1 MRSATLIESERDEV
15 QAIWGQL
22 NAMGKPKALVLDLSE
37 VGAADVQLVGGKC
50 ASLGELFRN
59 LVPRG
64 VRAVDGFATTSES
77 YRLLLLTNGLGDRL
91 RELMNGLDH
100 NDIRALNGAGRE
112 ARALMLDTPLPA
124 QVNDAILDAYR
135 RLCKRLGRKPEV
147 AVRSSATA
155 EDLPDASFA
164 GQQDTILNVR
174 GETHLIEACH
184 RCFASLW
191 TDRAISYRAARGYDH
206 FEVALSIGVQP
217 MVRSDQACS
226 GVMFTLDT
234 ESGFRDVVVIN
245 GAWGLGEAIVQG
257 MATPDEWVVFK
268 PTLQTG
274 ARPIVSRRL
283 GGKEVKMVYGL
294 DGKGTRTRD
303 VVEAQRGRFV
313 LGDYEVLELARW
325 ACLIEDHYSKLAGRS
340 TPMDIEWAKDGQ
352 TGELFILQARP
363 ETVHAS
369 NRENYIETYRLTGE
383 HGPPLVTGIAVGE
396 KVSHGRVHV
405 LADPDHL
412 AEFKAGDVLV
422 TSMTDPAW
430 EPIMKRAAAI
440 VTDRGGRT
448 CHSAIISREL
458 GLPCIV
464 GTGNA
469 TQLLQSGMDVTVSCS
484 EGAHGNIYEG
494 LVEFAVDRRVVGDE
508 QRPRTQVMM
517 NVGDP
522 DHAFAVASLPN
533 DGVGLARLEFIINN
547 HIGIHPMALVRYP
560 NLENTDVVKEIERR
574 IGEEDPREFFVR
586 RLAEGIARIAAAF
599 YPKPVIVRMSDFK
612 SNEYAMLIGGQEFE
626 PTEEN
631 PMLGFRGA
639 SRYYDDRYKEGF
651 ELECQALQRV
661 RDDMGLVNVLAMI
674 PFCRTVAEAERVV
687 ALMAEFGLQQGE
699 HALEIYAM
707 CELPANVIYADEF
720 LRVFDGYSIGSNDLT
735 QLTLGL
741 DRDSEMVAHLFD
753 ERDGAVERMV
763 TLAIEAAQ
771 RAGKKIG
778 ICGQAPS
785 DYPEFARFLVEKGI
799 TSISL
804 NPDTVLQTTHMIL
817 EVETELASQKT
828 SIKTD
833 SPVRRRAE
841 RSSLDIAP
849 AFSGTGVE

>member
-1 MRSATLIESERDEV
+1 MEKDRT
-15 QAIWGQL
+15 
-22 NAMGKPKALVLDLSE
+22 ALVLDLNE
-37 VGAADVQLVGGKC
+37 VGAGDVEFVGGKC
-50 ASLGELFRN
+50 ASLGELFRA
-59 LVPRG
+59 LAPRG
-64 VRAVDGFATTSES
+64 VRAVDGFSTTSEA
-77 YRLLLLTNGLGDRL
+77 YRLLLETDSLGKRL
-91 RELMNGLDH
+91 RELMNGLQHEDLK
-100 NDIRALNGAGRE
+100 ALNKAGRE
-112 ARALMLDTPLPA
+112 ARALMLDTPLPGS
-124 QVNDAILDAYR
+124 VHEAIVDGYR
-135 RLCKRLGRKPEV
+135 RLCDRTRRSCEV

-155 EDLPDASFA
+155 EDLPEASFA

-174 GETHLIEACH
+174 GEDRLIEACH

-191 TDRAISYRAARGYDH
+191 TDRAISYRASRGFDH
-206 FEVALSIGVQP
+206 FDVSLAIGVQP

-257 MATPDEWVVFK
+257 MATPDEWIVFK
-268 PTLQTG
+268 PTLATG

-283 GGKEVKMVYGL
+283 GTKEVKMVYGL

-303 VVEAQRGRFV
+303 VVDAQRQRFC
-313 LGDYEVLELARW
+313 LGDYEVLQLAQW
-325 ACLIEDHYSKLAGRS
+325 ACQIEEHYSKLAGRP
-340 TPMDIEWAKDGQ
+340 TPMDLEWAKDGI

-363 ETVHAS
+363 ETVHAT
-369 NRENYIETYRLTGE
+369 NHENYIEIHKLTGE
-383 HGPPLVTGIAVGE
+383 HSEPLVSGIAVGE
-396 KVSHGRVHV
+396 RINQGQVHV

-412 AEFKAGDVLV
+412 TQFKEGAVLV

-430 EPIMKRAAAI
+430 EPIMKKAAAI

-448 CHSAIISREL
+448 CHSAIVSREL

-469 TQLLQSGMDVTVSCS
+469 TQVLQSGMDVTVCCA
-484 EGAHGNIYEG
+484 EGARGNVYDG
-494 LVEFAVDRRVVGDE
+494 LIDFSVEKRVVGKE
-508 QRPRTQVMM
+508 NRPRTKVMM

-522 DHAFAVASLPN
+522 DHAFALSALPN

-560 NLENTDVVKEIERR
+560 HLQSHEVVREIERR
-574 IGEEDPREFFVR
+574 IGEEDPRDFFVR
-586 RLAEGIARIAAAF
+586 RLAEGIGRIAAAF
-599 YPKPVIVRMSDFK
+599 YPNPVIVRMSDFK
-612 SNEYAMLIGGQEFE
+612 SNEYAMLVGGHEFE

-639 SRYYDDRYKEGF
+639 SRYYDDRYREGF
-651 ELECQALQRV
+651 HLECQALHRV
-661 RDDMGLVNVLAMI
+661 REDMGLVNVKAMI
-674 PFCRTVAEAERVV
+674 PFCRTVEEGRRVIE
-687 ALMAEFGLQQGE
+687 LMANYGLKQGE
-699 HALEIYAM
+699 HDLEIYAM
-707 CELPANVIYADEF
+707 CELPANVVFADEF
-720 LRVFDGYSIGSNDLT
+720 LRIFDGYSIGSNDLT

-753 ERDGAVERMV
+753 ERDGAVEKMIEM
-763 TLAIEAAQ
+763 AIAAAH

-799 TSISL
+799 TSMSL
-804 NPDTVLQTTHMIL
+804 NPDTVIQTTQLIL
-817 EVETELASQKT
+817 EVENTTPAIDLFPFQQSKQPAARSARELSVVLQQ
-828 SIKTD
+828 
-833 SPVRRRAE
+833 
-841 RSSLDIAP
+841 
-849 AFSGTGVE
+849 

>member
-1 MRSATLIESERDEV
+1 MKIS
-15 QAIWGQL
+15 
-22 NAMGKPKALVLDLSE
+22 KPLVLDLSE
-37 VGAADVQLVGGKC
+37 VGAADVELVGGKC
-50 ASLGELFRN
+50 ASLGELFRA

-64 VRAVDGFATTSES
+64 VRAVDGFATTSEA
-77 YRLLLLTNGLGDRL
+77 YRLLLKTAGLGERL
-91 RELMNGLDH
+91 RELMKGLDH
-100 NDIRALNGAGRE
+100 NDIRALNHAGRE
-112 ARALMLDTPLPA
+112 ARALMLDTPLPKEVD
-124 QVNDAILDAYR
+124 QAILGAYR
-135 RLCKRLGRKPEV
+135 RLCQRLGRTPEV

-164 GQQDTILNVR
+164 GQQDTLLNVS
-174 GETHLIEACH
+174 GEDRLIDACH

-191 TDRAISYRAARGYDH
+191 TDRAISYRAARGFDH
-206 FEVALSIGVQP
+206 FDVALSIGVQP

-294 DGKGTRTRD
+294 DGRGTRTRE

-325 ACLIEDHYSKLAGRS
+325 GCLIEEHYSALAGRP
-340 TPMDIEWAKDGQ
+340 TPMDIEWAKDGY

-363 ETVHAS
+363 ETVHAT
-369 NRENYIETYRLTGE
+369 NRENYIETYRLTGD
-383 HGPPLVTGIAVGE
+383 HAAPLVSGIAVGE
-396 KVSHGRVHV
+396 KIGHGRVHV

-469 TQLLQSGMDVTVSCS
+469 TQLLQSGTDVTVSCS

-494 LVEFAVDRRVVGDE
+494 RIEFAVDRRIVGDE

-547 HIGIHPMALVRYP
+547 HIGIHPMALVHYP
-560 NLENTDVVKEIERR
+560 HLQNPDVVREIERR
-574 IGEEDPREFFVR
+574 IGEEDPRDFFVR
-586 RLAEGIARIAAAF
+586 RLAEGIGRIAAAF
-599 YPKPVIVRMSDFK
+599 YPKPVIVRLSDFK

-639 SRYYDDRYKEGF
+639 SRYYDDRYREGF
-651 ELECQALQRV
+651 KLECLALERV
-661 RDDMGLVNVLAMI
+661 RDEMGLVNVKAMI
-674 PFCRTVAEAERVV
+674 PFCLTVAEAERVV
-687 ALMAEFGLQQGE
+687 ALMAEFGLKQGKHE
-699 HALEIYAM
+699 LEIYAM

-763 TLAIEAAQ
+763 VLAIEAAH

-799 TSISL
+799 SSISL
-804 NPDTVLQTTHMIL
+804 NPDTVLQTTHIIL
-817 EVETELASQKT
+817 EAETEFAARQPTPVKSTLQVASRIESLGLAT
-828 SIKTD
+828 S
-833 SPVRRRAE
+833 
-841 RSSLDIAP
+841 
-849 AFSGTGVE
+849 FSETAAD

>member
-1 MRSATLIESERDEV
+1 
-15 QAIWGQL
+15 
-22 NAMGKPKALVLDLSE
+22 VLDLNE
-37 VGAADVQLVGGKC
+37 VGAGDVEIVGGKC
-50 ASLGELFRN
+50 ASLGELFHT
-59 LVPRG
+59 LSPRG
-64 VRAVDGFATTSES
+64 VRAVDGFATTSEA
-77 YRLLLLTNGLGDRL
+77 YRLLIESDGLGKRL
-91 RELMNGLDH
+91 RELMDGLNHEDLK
-100 NDIRALNGAGRE
+100 ALHAAGRE
-112 ARALMLDTPLPA
+112 ARALMLDTPLP
-124 QVNDAILDAYR
+124 QPVHEAIVSGYK
-135 RLCKRLGRKPEV
+135 RLSERLGRNCEV

-155 EDLPDASFA
+155 EDLPEASFA

-174 GETHLIEACH
+174 GEERLIDACH

-191 TDRAISYRAARGYDH
+191 TDRAISYRAARGFDH
-206 FEVALSIGVQP
+206 FDVSLAIGVQP

-257 MATPDEWVVFK
+257 MATPDEWIVFK
-268 PTLQTG
+268 PTLATG

-283 GGKEVKMVYGL
+283 GTKEVKMVYGL

-303 VVEAQRGRFV
+303 VVDAQRQRFC
-313 LGDYEVLELARW
+313 LSDYEVLQLANW
-325 ACLIEDHYSKLAGRS
+325 ACMIEQHYSELAGRP
-340 TPMDIEWAKDGQ
+340 TPMDLEWAKDGN

-363 ETVHAS
+363 ETVHAT
-369 NRENYIETYRLTGE
+369 NHENYIEIHKLTGDHNE
-383 HGPPLVTGIAVGE
+383 PLATGIAVGE
-396 KVSHGRVHV
+396 RIGQGQVHV
-405 LADPDHL
+405 LANPDHL
-412 AEFKAGDVLV
+412 TQFKEGAVLV

-430 EPIMKRAAAI
+430 EPIMKKAAAI

-448 CHSAIISREL
+448 CHSAIVSREL

-469 TQLLQSGMDVTVSCS
+469 TQKLQSGMDVTVCCA
-484 EGAHGNIYEG
+484 EGARGNVYEG
-494 LVEFAVDRRVVGDE
+494 LIDFAVEKRVVDN
-508 QRPRTQVMM
+508 QNRPRTNVMM

-522 DHAFAVASLPN
+522 DHAFALSALPN

-560 NLENTDVVKEIERR
+560 NLQNKDVVREIERR

-599 YPKPVIVRMSDFK
+599 YPNPVIVRMSDFK

-639 SRYYDDRYKEGF
+639 SRYYDERYREGF
-651 ELECQALQRV
+651 HLECLALQRV
-661 RDDMGLVNVLAMI
+661 REDMGLINVKAMI
-674 PFCRTVAEAERVV
+674 PFCRTVEEAERVIG
-687 ALMAEFGLQQGE
+687 LMADFGVKQGE
-699 HALEIYAM
+699 HELEIYAM
-707 CELPANVIYADEF
+707 CELPANVVFADEF
-720 LRVFDGYSIGSNDLT
+720 LRIFDGYSIGSNDLT

-753 ERDGAVERMV
+753 ERNGAVEKMV
-763 TLAIEAAQ
+763 EMAIDAAH

-804 NPDTVLQTTHMIL
+804 NPDTVIQTTHFIL
-817 EVETELASQKT
+817 EVESEQQMT
-828 SIKTD
+828 S
-833 SPVRRRAE
+833 
-841 RSSLDIAP
+841 
-849 AFSGTGVE
+849 

>member
-1 MRSATLIESERDEV
+1 MRSNST
-15 QAIWGQL
+15 
-22 NAMGKPKALVLDLSE
+22 PLVLDLGQ
-37 VGAADVQLVGGKC
+37 VGVADVPLVGGKC
-50 ASLGELFRN
+50 ASLGELFRS
-59 LVPRG
+59 LAPRG
-64 VRAVDGFATTSES
+64 VRSVDGFATTSEA
-77 YRLLLLTNGLGDRL
+77 YRLLVESNGLGKRL
-91 RELMNGLDH
+91 RELMDGLEHD
-100 NDIRALNGAGRE
+100 DLKALNKAGRE
-112 ARALMLDTPLPA
+112 ARALMLDTPLPPA
-124 QVNDAILDAYR
+124 VHESIINAYR
-135 RLCKRLGRKPEV
+135 RLCERIGRSCEV

-174 GETHLIEACH
+174 GEDRLIDACH

-191 TDRAISYRAARGYDH
+191 TDRAISYRAARGFDH
-206 FEVALSIGVQP
+206 FDVSLAIGVQP

-257 MATPDEWVVFK
+257 MATPDEWIVFK
-268 PTLQTG
+268 PTLEKG
-274 ARPIVSRRL
+274 ARPIVSRHL
-283 GGKEVKMVYGL
+283 GTKEVKMVYGL

-303 VVEAQRGRFV
+303 VVDAQRERFC
-313 LGDYEVLELARW
+313 LSDYEVLQLARW
-325 ACLIEDHYSKLAGRS
+325 ACTIEQHYSHLAGRP
-340 TPMDIEWAKDGQ
+340 TPMDLEWAKDGE

-363 ETVHAS
+363 ETVHATNHES
-369 NRENYIETYRLTGE
+369 FIEIHKLTGE
-383 HGPPLVTGIAVGE
+383 HGDPLATGIAVGE
-396 KVSHGRVHV
+396 RIGQGPIHV

-412 AEFKAGDVLV
+412 TEFKEGAVLV

-430 EPIMKRAAAI
+430 EPIMKKAAAI

-448 CHSAIISREL
+448 CHSAIVSREL

-469 TQLLQSGMDVTVSCS
+469 THVLHSGADVTVSCA
-484 EGAHGNIYEG
+484 EGARGNVYEG
-494 LVEFAVDRRVVGDE
+494 RIDYSVEKRVVGKDK
-508 QRPRTQVMM
+508 RPRTQVMM

-522 DHAFAVASLPN
+522 DHAFALSALPN

-560 NLENTDVVKEIERR
+560 HLQNRDVVREIERR

-599 YPKPVIVRMSDFK
+599 YPNPVIVRMSDFK
-612 SNEYAMLIGGQEFE
+612 SNEYAMLIGGHEFE

-639 SRYYDDRYKEGF
+639 SRYYDERYRDGF
-651 ELECQALQRV
+651 HLECLALQRV
-661 RDDMGLVNVLAMI
+661 REDMGLTNVKAMI
-674 PFCRTVAEAERVV
+674 PFCRTVEEAERVI
-687 ALMAEFGLQQGE
+687 ALMAEFGLKQGE
-699 HALEIYAM
+699 HDLEIYAM
-707 CELPANVIYADEF
+707 CELPANVVFADEF
-720 LRVFDGYSIGSNDLT
+720 LRIFDGYSIGSNDLT

-753 ERDGAVERMV
+753 ERNGAVEKMV
-763 TLAIEAAQ
+763 EMAIDAAH

-804 NPDTVLQTTHMIL
+804 NPDTVIQTTGFIL
-817 EVETELASQKT
+817 
-828 SIKTD
+828 
-833 SPVRRRAE
+833 
-841 RSSLDIAP
+841 
-849 AFSGTGVE
+849 GVENEVTKQHKAVIETI

>member
-1 MRSATLIESERDEV
+1 MKTS
-15 QAIWGQL
+15 
-22 NAMGKPKALVLDLSE
+22 KPLVLDLSK
-37 VGAADVQLVGGKC
+37 VGAGDVELVGGKC
-50 ASLGELFRN
+50 ASLGELFRA

-64 VRAVDGFATTSES
+64 VRAVDGFATTSEA
-77 YRLLLLTNGLGDRL
+77 YRRLLATNGLGERL
-91 RELMNGLDH
+91 RELMSGLDH
-100 NDIRALNGAGRE
+100 QDIRALNAAGRE
-112 ARALMLDTPLPA
+112 ARALMLDTPLPTE
-124 QVNDAILDAYR
+124 VDEAILVAYR
-135 RLCKRLGRKPEV
+135 RLCQRLGRTPEV

-174 GETHLIEACH
+174 GESQLIEACH
-184 RCFASLW
+184 KCFASLW
-191 TDRAISYRAARGYDH
+191 TDRAISYRAARGFDH

-268 PTLQTG
+268 PTLQIG

-294 DGKGTRTRD
+294 DGRGTRTRE

-313 LGDYEVLELARW
+313 LDDYEVLELARW
-325 ACLIEDHYSKLAGRS
+325 ACLIEEHYSAIAGRS
-340 TPMDIEWAKDGQ
+340 TPMDIEWAKDGY

-363 ETVHAS
+363 ETVHAT
-369 NRENYIETYRLTGE
+369 NGKNYIETYRLTGE
-383 HGPPLVTGIAVGE
+383 HGAPLVSGIAVGE
-396 KVSHGRVHV
+396 KINTGRVHV

-469 TQLLQSGMDVTVSCS
+469 TQVLQTGADVTVSCS

-494 LVEFAVDRRVVGDE
+494 SIEFAVDRRVVGDE

-547 HIGIHPMALVRYP
+547 HIGIHPMALVHYP
-560 NLENTDVVKEIERR
+560 HLQNPDVVREIEQR

-586 RLAEGIARIAAAF
+586 RLGEGIGRIAAAF

-612 SNEYAMLIGGQEFE
+612 SNEYARLIGGQEFE

-639 SRYYDDRYKEGF
+639 SRYYDDRYREGF
-651 ELECQALQRV
+651 KLECQALERV
-661 RDDMGLVNVLAMI
+661 RIEMGLVNVRAMI

-687 ALMAEFGLQQGE
+687 NLMAEFGLRQGE
-699 HALEIYAM
+699 HELEIYAM

-763 TLAIEAAQ
+763 TMAIEAAH

-804 NPDTVLQTTHMIL
+804 NPDTVLQTTHIIL
-817 EVETELASQKT
+817 EAEAELANAGAEPDKT
-828 SIKTD
+828 PKEVLVT
-833 SPVRRRAE
+833 
-841 RSSLDIAP
+841 SS
-849 AFSGTGVE
+849 SVT

>member
-1 MRSATLIESERDEV
+1 MTSKQIPLVVD
-15 QAIWGQL
+15 L
-22 NAMGKPKALVLDLSE
+22 NE
-37 VGAADVQLVGGKC
+37 VGAGDVELVGGKC
-50 ASLGELFRN
+50 ASLGELCRN
-59 LVPRG
+59 LAPQG
-64 VRAVDGFATTSES
+64 VRAVDGFATTREA
-77 YRLLLLTNGLGDRL
+77 YRLLIECDGLGKRL
-91 RELMNGLDH
+91 RELMNGLEYEDLK
-100 NDIRALNGAGRE
+100 ALNKAGRE
-112 ARALMLDTPLPA
+112 ARALMLDTPLPRA
-124 QVNDAILDAYR
+124 VHESILDGYR
-135 RLCKRLGRKPEV
+135 RLCERTRRTCEV

-155 EDLPDASFA
+155 EDLPEASFA

-174 GETHLIEACH
+174 GEDRLIEACH

-191 TDRAISYRAARGYDH
+191 TDRAISYRASRGFDH
-206 FEVALSIGVQP
+206 FDVSLAIGVQP

-257 MATPDEWVVFK
+257 MATPDEWIVFK
-268 PTLQTG
+268 PTLAKG

-283 GGKEVKMVYGL
+283 GTKEVKMVYGL

-303 VVEAQRGRFV
+303 VVDAQRQRFC
-313 LGDYEVLELARW
+313 LSDYEVLQLAQW
-325 ACLIEDHYSKLAGRS
+325 ACQIEQHYSELAGRP
-340 TPMDIEWAKDGQ
+340 TPMDLEWAKDGI
-352 TGELFILQARP
+352 TGEIFILQARP
-363 ETVHAS
+363 ETVHAT
-369 NRENYIETYRLTGE
+369 NRENYIETHKLTGE
-383 HGPPLVTGIAVGE
+383 HAEPLVTGIAVGE
-396 KVSHGRVHV
+396 RISQGQVHV

-412 AEFKAGDVLV
+412 TQFKEGAVLV

-430 EPIMKRAAAI
+430 EPIMKKAAAI

-448 CHSAIISREL
+448 CHSAIVSREL

-469 TQLLQSGMDVTVSCS
+469 TQMLRSEMEVTVSCA
-484 EGAHGNIYEG
+484 EGARGSVYEG
-494 LVEFAVDRRVVGDE
+494 LIDFAVEKRVVGKE
-508 QRPRTQVMM
+508 NRPRTKVMM

-522 DHAFAVASLPN
+522 DHAFALSALPN

-560 NLENTDVVKEIERR
+560 NLQSQDVVREIERR
-574 IGEEDPREFFVR
+574 IGEEDPRDFFVR
-586 RLAEGIARIAAAF
+586 RLAEGIGRIAAAF
-599 YPKPVIVRMSDFK
+599 YPNPVIVRMSDFK
-612 SNEYAMLIGGQEFE
+612 SNEYAMLVGGQEFE

-639 SRYYDDRYKEGF
+639 SRYYDERYREGF
-651 ELECQALQRV
+651 HLECLALQRV
-661 RDDMGLVNVLAMI
+661 REDMGLINVKAMI
-674 PFCRTVAEAERVV
+674 PFCRTVEEGRRVIE
-687 ALMAEFGLQQGE
+687 LMSDYGLRQGE
-699 HALEIYAM
+699 HDLEIYAM
-707 CELPANVIYADEF
+707 CELPANVVFADEF
-720 LRVFDGYSIGSNDLT
+720 LRIFDGYSIGSNDLT

-753 ERDGAVERMV
+753 ERDGAVEKMV
-763 TLAIEAAQ
+763 EMAIDAAH

-804 NPDTVLQTTHMIL
+804 NPDTVIQTTQLIL
-817 EVETELASQKT
+817 EVESVT
-828 SIKTD
+828 
-833 SPVRRRAE
+833 PVFE
-841 RSSLDIAP
+841 P
-849 AFSGTGVE
+849 A